1 MEHRTTGS
9 ISRFSLLFHHL
20 TCLYFQMFYMSIKGV
35 YVNDKVESSIIEVL
49 QSIST
54 VVDPELVDR
63 GPRGEVHLCW
73 NLSCNSLKLNPYLI
87 LPQSFLCLQF
97 KKWPFLEIS
106 ATFLQSSFGR
116 KASFH
121 YHNALSKQAAPSG
134 HFMT

>member
-1 MEHRTTGS
+1 
-9 ISRFSLLFHHL
+9 
-20 TCLYFQMFYMSIKGV
+20 MSIKGV

-54 VVDPELVDR
+54 LVDPELVDR

-73 NLSCNSLKLNPYLI
+73 NLSCNSLKLNSYLH
-87 LPQSFLCLQF
+87 SFLQF

-106 ATFLQSSFGR
+106 AAFLQSSFGR